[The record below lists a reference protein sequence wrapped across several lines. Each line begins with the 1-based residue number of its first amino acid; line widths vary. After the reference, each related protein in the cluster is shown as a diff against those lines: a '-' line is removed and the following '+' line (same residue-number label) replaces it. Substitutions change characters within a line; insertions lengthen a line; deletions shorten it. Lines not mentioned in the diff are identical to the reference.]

1 MKFHHIGIFLSNINS
16 GETFFK
22 KILKIK
28 RKSKI
33 FLDRKLGV
41 KVRFLYDDSG
51 ICYEI
56 VAPYGKNNPVNKVLK
71 KKGNIL
77 NHVAYETK
85 NLERTINYLRKI
97 NCAPITKLQSAK
109 AFNYRKI
116 IFFLTPLNFIIEIIQ
131 K

>member
-1 MKFHHIGIFLSNINS
+1 MKFHHIGIFLSNIKT

-22 KILKIK
+22 KIIKIK
-28 RKSKI
+28 RKSRI
-33 FLDRKLGV
+33 FFDIKLGV

-85 NLERTINYLRKI
+85 NLKKTMNYLRKI
-97 NCAPITKLQSAK
+97 NCAPITRPQPAK
-109 AFNYRKI
+109 AFNNRKV

>member
-1 MKFHHIGIFLSNINS
+1 MKFNHICIFLSNIKN

-22 KILKIK
+22 KIIKIK
-28 RKSKI
+28 RKSRFFFDI
-33 FLDRKLGV
+33 KLGV
-41 KVRFLYDDSG
+41 KVRFLYADSG

-71 KKGNIL
+71 KKSNIL

-85 NLERTINYLRKI
+85 NLKKTINYLRKI
-97 NCAPITKLQSAK
+97 NCAPITRPQPAK
-109 AFNYRKI
+109 AFNNRKV

>member
-1 MKFHHIGIFLSNINS
+1 MKFNHIGIFLSNIKT

-22 KILKIK
+22 KIIKIK
-28 RKSKI
+28 RKSRI
-33 FLDRKLGV
+33 FFDIKLGV

-85 NLERTINYLRKI
+85 NLKKTINYLRKI
-97 NCAPITKLQSAK
+97 NCAPITKPQSAK
-109 AFNYRKI
+109 AFNNRKI

>member
-1 MKFHHIGIFLSNINS
+1 MKFHHIGIFLSNIKN

-22 KILKIK
+22 KIFKIK

-56 VAPYGKNNPVNKVLK
+56 VAPHGKNNPVNKVLK
-71 KKGNIL
+71 KR
-77 NHVAYETK
+77 V
-85 NLERTINYLRKI
+85 
-97 NCAPITKLQSAK
+97 
-109 AFNYRKI
+109 
-116 IFFLTPLNFIIEIIQ
+116 IF
-131 K
+131 

>member
-1 MKFHHIGIFLSNINS
+1 MKFHHIGIFLSNIKN

-22 KILKIK
+22 KIIKIK
-28 RKSKI
+28 RKSRI
-33 FLDRKLGV
+33 FFDIKLGV

-56 VAPYGKNNPVNKVLK
+56 VAPHGKNNPVSKVLK
-71 KKGNIL
+71 KRGNIL

-85 NLERTINYLRKI
+85 NLKKTMNYLRKI
-97 NCAPITKLQSAK
+97 NCAPITKPQAAK
-109 AFNYRKI
+109 AFNNRKI

>member
-1 MKFHHIGIFLSNINS
+1 MKFHHIGIFLSNIKT

-22 KILKIK
+22 KIIKIK
-28 RKSKI
+28 RKSRI
-33 FLDRKLGV
+33 FFDIKLGV

-56 VAPYGKNNPVNKVLK
+56 VAPHGKNNPVNKVLK

-85 NLERTINYLRKI
+85 NLKKTINYLREI
-97 NCAPITKLQSAK
+97 NCAPITKPQSAK
-109 AFNYRKI
+109 AFNNRKI

>member
-1 MKFHHIGIFLSNINS
+1 MKFHHIGIFLSNIKT

-22 KILKIK
+22 KIIKIK
-28 RKSKI
+28 RKSRI
-33 FLDRKLGV
+33 FFDIKLGV

-85 NLERTINYLRKI
+85 NLKKTINYLREI
-97 NCAPITKLQSAK
+97 NCAPITKPQSAK
-109 AFNYRKI
+109 AFNNRKI